1 MSDGR
6 APVSLLYHLMK
17 AHFAVEVDLDL
28 CGKIMTAPSRDM
40 IAALSKVVAE
50 AAGQGDAAALAIF
63 EAAAFELAK
72 IVEAIRRH
80 LGYEPGEIAR
90 LSYSGGVFRSGDLLL
105 EPFRRHLAGAQ
116 YALVDPIF
124 APSIGAALNAA
135 RLSGHPLS
143 QFATET
149 LPRISMSNAP

>member
-1 MSDGR
+1 
-6 APVSLLYHLMK
+6 MK
-17 AHFAVEVDLDL
+17 AHFSLDADLDL

-50 AAGQGDAAALAIF
+50 AAGNGDAAALAIF
-63 EAAAFELAK
+63 EAAAFELTK

-80 LGYEPGEIAR
+80 LGYETDEIAR
-90 LSYSGGVFRSGDLLL
+90 VSYSGGVFRSGELLI

-116 YALVDPIF
+116 YALIDPIF

-143 QFATET
+143 QSAAEK
-149 LPRISMSNAP
+149 LPRLSVLI